1 MDTIKSKFLEVLENS
16 KGIVLSACKSC
27 DLPRSTYYKWLNDDP
42 EFKLA
47 VDDIQEMAID
57 FVESKLIEKIDGITV
72 QSYNTKGEEVI
83 YEQAPSDTAIIF
95 FLKTRGKK
103 RGYIER
109 QEIEQS
115 GAIAINITEP
125 DSRLGE

>member
-1 MDTIKSKFLEVLENS
+1 MDTIKSKFLEILENS
-16 KGIVLSACKSC
+16 HGIVLSACKSC

-57 FVESKLIEKIDGITV
+57 FVESKLMKRIDGDFETP
-72 QSYNTKGEEVI
+72 
-83 YEQAPSDTAIIF
+83 PSDTAIIF

-109 QEIEQS
+109 TEVEQS
-115 GAIAINITEP
+115 GTIAINIMND
-125 DSRLGE
+125 DSKLGE